1 MSQYIQDTLRNNL
14 KSIVKTC
21 TVPQQK
27 AVHEVVRGLFL
38 KHTPILRHLAQ
49 HPKHTVKKQAEK
61 YAYHLGHIELTPQ
74 VEKHALRQIKSSLTN
89 DTIIAYD
96 LTDIAKESAQC
107 MEKLSRVFDGSKR
120 KPTNGY
126 TLHGVGVHDMLLK
139 FEVHDG
145 AAQTLSQVR
154 RRVVEELS
162 SEFEK
167 QGIWVF
173 DRGNDHKSFFVSLR
187 HELNVRFVAR
197 IKENRHVVV
206 KETGEKCAVKCL
218 APGKYEVYLMNR
230 YNTHVDTR
238 CTYTL
243 IISKHLEDKEP
254 IRLLSSLPL
263 QQYTEQEFV
272 TIYLERWGV
281 ESSFR
286 RAKQKFQLERIRVRS
301 YQKFINLVAL
311 IQFAVNVS
319 RMMFLALQ
327 KTTSTLVVGV
337 ILFYKRFIR
346 LKNLTF
352 TTDSFI
358 SYLGEH
364 LTPLL
369 RRKTPPPLQLSL
381 LSWRQLG
388 KLGSS

>member
-14 KSIVKTC
+14 KSIVSSC

-49 HPKHTVKKQAEK
+49 DPTHTVKKQAEK
-61 YAYHLGHIELTPQ
+61 YARHLGNIKLTQ
-74 VEKHALRQIKSSLTN
+74 QIDAHALRRIKQSVTH

-96 LTDIAKESAQC
+96 LTDIAKEYAHC

-120 KPTNGY
+120 TPTNGY

-145 AAQTLSQVR
+145 ATQTLNQVR
-154 RRVVEELS
+154 RRIVEELS
-162 SEFEK
+162 HAFGKE
-167 QGIWVF
+167 GIWVF
-173 DRGNDHKSFFVSLR
+173 DRGNDHKSFFVELR
-187 HELNVRFVAR
+187 YELGVRFVAR
-197 IKENRHVVV
+197 VKENRHVVV
-206 KETGEKCAVKCL
+206 KETGEKCAVKTL

-238 CTYTL
+238 STFTL
-243 IISKHLEDKEP
+243 IISKHLEDKQP
-254 IRLLSSLPL
+254 IRLLSSLPMDA
-263 QQYTEQEFV
+263 YTEQEFV

-286 RAKQKFQLERIRVRS
+286 RAKQKFQLERIRVLT
-301 YQKFINLVAL
+301 YQKFVNLVAL

-327 KTTSTLVVGV
+327 KTTTTLVVGV

-352 TTDSFI
+352 NTDSFI
-358 SYLGEH
+358 SYLGAQ
-364 LTPLL
+364 LTPLI
-369 RRKTPPPLQLSL
+369 RRKTHAPQQLSL
-381 LSWRQLG
+381 LSWRHMG

>member
-14 KSIVKTC
+14 RSIVSSC

-27 AVHEVVRGLFL
+27 AIHEIVRGLFL
-38 KHTPILRHLAQ
+38 KQTPILRHLAQ
-49 HPKHTVKKQAEK
+49 DASITVKKQAEK
-61 YAYHLGHIELTPQ
+61 YGRHLEQSALKKP
-74 VEKHALRQIKSSLTN
+74 VDAHALRRVKKEMTE

-96 LTDIAKESAQC
+96 LTDIAKEYAQS

-120 KPTNGY
+120 ESVSGY

-145 AAQTLSQVR
+145 EMHTLNHIR
-154 RRVVEELS
+154 RKIVEELS
-162 SEFEK
+162 LAFEK

-173 DRGNDHKSFFVSLR
+173 DRGNDHKSLFVELR
-187 HELNVRFVAR
+187 HELQVRFVAR
-197 IKENRHVVV
+197 LKENRHVVV
-206 KETGEKCAVKCL
+206 KETGEKCAVKNL

-238 CTYTL
+238 YLYTL

-254 IRLLSSLPL
+254 IRLLSSLPKDA
-263 QQYTEQEFV
+263 YTEQEFV

-286 RAKQKFQLERIRVRS
+286 RAKQKFQLERIRVLS
-301 YQKFINLVAL
+301 YQKFVNLVAL
-311 IQFAVNVS
+311 VQFAVNVS
-319 RMMFLALQ
+319 RIMFLALQ
-327 KTTSTLVVGV
+327 KTTTTLMVGV
-337 ILFYKRFIR
+337 ILLYKRFTK

-352 TTDSFI
+352 NTDSFI
-358 SYLGEH
+358 SYLGH
-364 LTPLL
+364 QLTPLV
-369 RRKTPPPLQLSL
+369 RRKAPPQQLSFF
-381 LSWRQLG
+381 SWRHMG
-388 KLGSS
+388 KLGPF